1 MALLVDLVP
10 RLLQRFK
17 GVPGVT
23 DADVTEWLEWS
34 FMEHGF
40 RLDQNVP
47 TANEPLVLMYAEA
60 DGASQIALRTAY
72 YFEYRD
78 GEESVDKSMVS
89 DQYRS
94 LADKLWER
102 YRRKKAEGT
111 SATATA
117 ILMPRVDRPSRL
129 N

>member
-1 MALLVDLVP
+1 MALLIDLVP
-10 RLLQRFK
+10 RLLHRFK
-17 GVPGVT
+17 EVPGVT
-23 DADVTEWLEWS
+23 DADVTAWLEWS
-34 FMEHGF
+34 FAEHGY

-60 DGASQIALRTAY
+60 DGTSQVALRTAY

-78 GEESVDKSMVS
+78 GEESVDKSMIS

-102 YRRKKAEGT
+102 YRRKKEESR
-111 SATATA
+111 SASAA
-117 ILMPRVDRPSRL
+117 ILMPRVDRPSRTT
-129 N
+129 